1 MPRVAVAGPRARS
14 TVHVATAG
22 GIGPKPR
29 HGMNVWADAVS
40 RRRTTVFG
48 ETKTVSVHA
57 AARPKVPGPKVL
69 APKAGA
75 DAPWRAKD
83 IAGPRGR
90 GDAHPKAMSIH
101 VGAAPRVSVHAA
113 PTGKVRAAARTT
125 LAQGDVAARTTPG
138 TLAHVSTPHGP
149 KGVAVPRG
157 GGPVPRQGAAEA
169 VVEAV
174 VVPAR
179 VGSTTVL
186 GGNGSFPRCGSPP
199 WLSVA

>member
-1 MPRVAVAGPRARS
+1 MAVAGPRARS

-40 RRRTTVFG
+40 RKRTTVFG
-48 ETKTVSVHA
+48 ETKTLSVRA
-57 AARPKVPGPKVL
+57 AARPKVPDPR
-69 APKAGA
+69 AGA

-83 IAGPRGR
+83 IAGSRGR
-90 GDAHPKAMSIH
+90 GDAHPKVVSIH
-101 VGAAPRVSVHAA
+101 VGAAPRVSVHAV
-113 PTGKVRAAARTT
+113 PTGKVRVAVRPT

-138 TLAHVSTPHGP
+138 TPVHVSTPHEP
-149 KGVAVPRG
+149 KGVAAPRG
-157 GGPVPRQGAAEA
+157 EGPVPRQGAAEA
-169 VVEAV
+169 VVEVV

-179 VGSTTVL
+179 ASSTTAL
-186 GGNGSFPRCGSPP
+186 GGSGSFPRCGSPP

>member
-1 MPRVAVAGPRARS
+1 M
-14 TVHVATAG
+14 
-22 GIGPKPR
+22 
-29 HGMNVWADAVS
+29 
-40 RRRTTVFG
+40 
-48 ETKTVSVHA
+48 SVHA

-101 VGAAPRVSVHAA
+101 VGAA